1 MTDPTSSETLVFTMA
16 KTLKDTLREMQIL
29 LGKPHKKLSGAFQY
43 YLDFFGAARGI
54 PEEKQPSKTDK
65 IRTIRHKNI
74 TWIDIKNPNRREIS
88 RLAEKYPFHPLH
100 LEDCISKGQFPK
112 LEQNSD
118 DKYIFLLLHFPNKS
132 SEDQRI
138 TTNQICFFL
147 GKNYLI
153 TTHEDTNSV
162 LSDIFNACKTS
173 AKQKE
178 AYMDNSAAHLLYVL
192 IDHLTQDLA
201 PIMQMVLKEVDEAED
216 IVFDDKV
223 SGVYKIGQLR
233 QKIISLRRMI
243 GPLRGIIQELTDKI
257 NKFTAMDLSVYFENI
272 THRVEKTWETLEEA
286 KETVEVY
293 KDADFIIST
302 EKTNRI
308 LAVLTIVYTFGIPAT
323 VIGTFYGMNVL
334 LPGGIE
340 AGSWVFWGKYTTFI
354 IIVFTSAFSAFMM
367 AWYFKKRGWF

>member
-1 MTDPTSSETLVFTMA
+1 MA
-16 KTLKDTLREMQIL
+16 KTLKDTLREIQIL
-29 LGKPHKKLSGAFQY
+29 LGKPQKKISGALQY
-43 YLDFFGAARGI
+43 YLDFFGTARTI
-54 PEEKQPSKTDK
+54 QEEKRAEKADK
-65 IRTIRHKNI
+65 MRIIRHKNI
-74 TWIDIKNPNRREIS
+74 TWTDIKDPNRREIS
-88 RLAEKYPFHPLH
+88 KLAEKYPFHPLH

-112 LEQNSD
+112 LEQNAD
-118 DKYIFLLLHFPNKS
+118 DKYIFLLLHFPNKGS
-132 SEDQRI
+132 QDQRI
-138 TTNQICFFL
+138 ITNQICFFL

-153 TTHEDTNSV
+153 TTHENTNSV
-162 LSDIFNACKTS
+162 LSSIFDACKTS
-173 AKQKE
+173 ARQRE

-192 IDHLTQDLA
+192 IDHLTADLS
-201 PIMQMVLKEVDEAED
+201 PIIQMILKEVDEAED

-272 THRVEKTWETLEEA
+272 THRVEKAWETLEEA
-286 KETVEVY
+286 KETVEIY

-308 LAVLTIVYTFGIPAT
+308 LAVLTIVFTLAIPAT
-323 VIGTFYGMNVL
+323 VIGTFYGMNIQ

-340 AGSWVFWGKYTTFI
+340 AGSWVFWGRYTAFI
-354 IIVFTSAFSAFMM
+354 VILLVSVLPALAM

>member
-1 MTDPTSSETLVFTMA
+1 MT
-16 KTLKDTLREMQIL
+16 KTLKDTLREIQIL
-29 LGKPHKKLSGAFQY
+29 LGKPRKKISGALRY
-43 YLDFFGAARGI
+43 YLDFFSTAKNAQ
-54 PEEKQPSKTDK
+54 EDEQQPSKTEK
-65 IRTIRHKNI
+65 MRTVRHGKI
-74 TWIDIKNPNRREIS
+74 TWTDIKDPNRREIS
-88 RLAEKYPFHPLH
+88 RLAEEYPFHPLH

-112 LEQNSD
+112 LEQNED
-118 DKYIFLLLHFPNKS
+118 DKYIFLLLRFPNKS
-132 SEDQRI
+132 SSDQRI
-138 TTNQICFFL
+138 ITNQICFFL

-153 TTHEDTNSV
+153 TTHENTNV
-162 LSDIFNACKTS
+162 VIADIFDACKTS

-192 IDHLTQDLA
+192 IDHLTGDLS
-201 PIMQMVLKEVDEAED
+201 PIMQMILQEVDETED

-243 GPLRGIIQELTDKI
+243 GPLRGIIQELADKI
-257 NKFTAMDLSVYFENI
+257 NKFSTGNLSVYFENI

-286 KETVEVY
+286 KETVEIY

-308 LAVLTIVYTFGIPAT
+308 LAVLTIVFTFGIPAT
-323 VIGTFYGMNVL
+323 AIGTFYGMNIF

-340 AGSWVFWGKYTTFI
+340 VGSWMFWGKYTTFI
-354 IIVFTSAFSAFMM
+354 VILIVSILPALIMG
-367 AWYFKKRGWF
+367 WYFKKKGWY

>member
-1 MTDPTSSETLVFTMA
+1 MT

-29 LGKPHKKLSGAFQY
+29 LGKPHKKISGALRY
-43 YLDFFGAARGI
+43 YLDFFGTARSV
-54 PEEKQPSKTDK
+54 PEEEKQLPKTEK
-65 IRTIRHKNI
+65 IRTIRHQQI
-74 TWIDIKNPNRREIS
+74 TWMDIKDPNRREIG

-112 LEQNSD
+112 LEQNLE

-138 TTNQICFFL
+138 ITSQICFFL
-147 GKNYLI
+147 GKNYLV
-153 TTHEDTNSV
+153 TTHEDTNAV
-162 LSDIFNACKTS
+162 LSDIFNVCKTS

-178 AYMDNSAAHLLYVL
+178 AYMDQSAAHLLYVL
-192 IDHLTQDLA
+192 IDHLTSDLS
-201 PIMQMVLKEVDEAED
+201 PIMQMILKEVDEAED

-223 SGVYKIGQLR
+223 SGAYKIGQLR

-257 NKFTAMDLSVYFENI
+257 NKFTTMDLSVYFEDI
-272 THRVEKTWETLEEA
+272 THWVEKAWETLEEA

-308 LAVLTIVYTFGIPAT
+308 LAILTIVFTLAIPAT
-323 VIGTFYGMNVL
+323 VIGTFYGMNVQ
-334 LPGGIE
+334 LPGGTE
-340 AGSWVFWGKYTTFI
+340 AGFWEFWGKYTTFI
-354 IIVFTSAFSAFMM
+354 VILLASALPAFVM

>member
-1 MTDPTSSETLVFTMA
+1 MVSTMA
-16 KTLKDTLREMQIL
+16 KTLKDTLREIQIL
-29 LGKPHKKLSGAFQY
+29 LGKPHKKLSGALQY
-43 YLDFFGAARGI
+43 YLDFFGTTRGI
-54 PEEKQPSKTDK
+54 SEEKQPPKTDK

-74 TWIDIKNPNRREIS
+74 TWTDIKDPNRREIS

-147 GKNYLI
+147 GKNYLV
-153 TTHEDTNSV
+153 TTHENTNAV
-162 LSDIFNACKTS
+162 LSDIFAACKTS
-173 AKQKE
+173 ARQKE

-192 IDHLTQDLA
+192 IDHLTQDLS
-201 PIMQMVLKEVDEAED
+201 PIMQMILKEVDEAED

-340 AGSWVFWGKYTTFI
+340 AGSWLFWGKYTTFI